1 MPRVLIADQL
11 SPAAEAIFRERGLEV
26 DTRVGMKPAELIA
39 VIGDYDGLA
48 IRSATK
54 VTAEP
59 CSRPPPG
66 SRSSAGPASASTI
79 STSRPRPSAAWW

>member
-26 DTRVGMKPAELIA
+26 DTRVGLKTDELIA
-39 VIGDYDGLA
+39 IIGEYDGLA
-48 IRSATK
+48 VRSATK
-54 VTAEP
+54 VTAEVLAAA
-59 CSRPPPG
+59 RG
-66 SRSSAGPASASTI
+66 SRSSAAPASASTT